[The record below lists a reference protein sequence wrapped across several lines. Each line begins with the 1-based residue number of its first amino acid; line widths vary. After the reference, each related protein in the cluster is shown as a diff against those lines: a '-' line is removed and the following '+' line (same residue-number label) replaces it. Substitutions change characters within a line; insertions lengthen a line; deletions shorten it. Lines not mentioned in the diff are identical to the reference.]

1 MQDPRNGAHDSTVG
15 LDALPEVES
24 DSDLEAPTL
33 VDEPRPLQGL
43 CVVGLAGPTTDAT
56 LTQPICPCL
65 GIDTD
70 RGWGK
75 WYVVCCEHCG
85 M

>member
-1 MQDPRNGAHDSTVG
+1 MGESEATGAGSMEWWT

-24 DSDLEAPTL
+24 VILRL
-33 VDEPRPLQGL
+33 QHWLMNRPLQGL
-43 CVVGLAGPTTDAT
+43 CVVGLAGPTRDTT

-70 RGWGK
+70 RVWGK
-75 WYVVCCEHCG
+75 LYVVCCEHCG